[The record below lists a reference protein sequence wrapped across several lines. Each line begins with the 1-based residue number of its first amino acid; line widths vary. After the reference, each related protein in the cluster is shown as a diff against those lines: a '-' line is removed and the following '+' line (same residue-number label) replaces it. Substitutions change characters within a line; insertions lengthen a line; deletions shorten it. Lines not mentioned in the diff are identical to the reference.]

1 MRDMQSEPED
11 TPEFEAGAAMK
22 PVVFADIR
30 TPRLVLRPLEID
42 DAAWVGPE
50 SARPE
55 ICRMTS
61 RVPAQNPPL
70 FAEAFI
76 LIMRAREQIKG
87 DVVRAICE
95 ADTGSAV
102 GVIGLHPHDEGWE
115 LGYWIMPAAWGQGY
129 ATEAAQGLCDWARQ
143 HAMTPFTA
151 SHYEDNP
158 ASGRVL
164 EKSGFGYTSE
174 TGTAFSF
181 GRMGSAP
188 IRQMAMAG

>member
-1 MRDMQSEPED
+1 MRDMLIEPEE

-22 PVVFADIR
+22 PAVFAEIR
-30 TPRLVLRPLEID
+30 TPRLVLRPLELA

-87 DVVRAICE
+87 DIVRAVCE
-95 ADTGSAV
+95 AETGSAV
-102 GVIGLHPHDEGWE
+102 GVIGLHPHDGGWE

-129 ATEAAQGLCDWARQ
+129 ATEAAQSLCEWARQ

-151 SHYEDNP
+151 GHYDDNP

-164 EKSGFGYTSE
+164 EKTGFGYTGE
-174 TGTAFSF
+174 IRDAFSL
-181 GRMGSAP
+181 GRMGKGRV
-188 IRQMAMAG
+188 RQMAMAG

>member
-1 MRDMQSEPED
+1 MRDMQPEPED

-22 PVVFADIR
+22 PAPFADIR
-30 TPRLVLRPLEID
+30 TARLVLRPLEID

-70 FAEAFI
+70 FAEGFI
-76 LIMRAREQIKG
+76 LIMRAREQITG

-95 ADTGSAV
+95 AETGSAV
-102 GVIGLHPHDEGWE
+102 GVIGLHPHQQGWE
-115 LGYWIMPAAWGQGY
+115 LGYWLIPAAWGQGY
-129 ATEAAQGLCDWARQ
+129 ATEAAQGMCDWARQ
-143 HAMTPFTA
+143 HAMTPLIA

-164 EKSGFGYTSE
+164 EKAGFGYTGE
-174 TGTAFSF
+174 TATAFSF
-181 GRMGSAP
+181 GRMGKGRV
-188 IRQMAMAG
+188 RQMAMAG

>member
-1 MRDMQSEPED
+1 
-11 TPEFEAGAAMK
+11 MK

-164 EKSGFGYTSE
+164 EKSGFGYTGE

>member
-22 PVVFADIR
+22 PAVFAEIR

-42 DAAWVGPE
+42 DAAWIGPE

-76 LIMRAREQIKG
+76 LIMRAREQIRG

-95 ADTGSAV
+95 AETGSTV

-115 LGYWIMPAAWGQGY
+115 LGYWVTPAVWGQGY
-129 ATEAAQGLCDWARQ
+129 ATEAAQGLCEWARA

-151 SHYEDNP
+151 SHFEDNP

-164 EKSGFGYTSE
+164 EKSGFGYTGE
-174 TGTAFSF
+174 TGNAFSF

>member
-129 ATEAAQGLCDWARQ
+129 ATEAVQGLCDWARQ
-143 HAMTPFTA
+143 HAMTPFIA

-164 EKSGFGYTSE
+164 EKSGFGYTGE